1 MKKSI
6 LRAAPL
12 GLALA
17 LLAAAPGVAQSFT
30 NFVTVGDS
38 LIAGEESAC
47 VVQRFQERSWVTIAA
62 ERMGMSDFEQPW
74 ISEVA
79 ATSPLT
85 GYPCLGAT
93 FTGTSIALT
102 VVSETGDNTNLALPR
117 PYNNLGFNGSPLMA

>member
-1 MKKSI
+1 MNKNIIRFAS
-6 LRAAPL
+6 LAF
-12 GLALA
+12 GLAILTGTPA
-17 LLAAAPGVAQSFT
+17 GAQAFHT
-30 NFVTVGDS
+30 FVTVGDS